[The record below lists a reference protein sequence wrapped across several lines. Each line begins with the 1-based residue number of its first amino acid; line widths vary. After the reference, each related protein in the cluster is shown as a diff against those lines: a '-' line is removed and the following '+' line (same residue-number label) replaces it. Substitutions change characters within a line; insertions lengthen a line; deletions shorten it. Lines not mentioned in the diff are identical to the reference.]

1 MQKNRSASAGVD
13 RMPEAVRCF
22 PSGGSI
28 NRERTMSRIENCP
41 PPAGIVLVEPVRN
54 GRCPELC
61 EAGGRCMYIASALPA
76 AGCGGI
82 FRNAGS
88 SVRSGRFIGL
98 NITGYGAGWSRLGFL
113 MKIPVLYETYFFDP
127 TEAEH
132 LLTVGPMGSNSR
144 RVFI

>member
-28 NRERTMSRIENCP
+28 NRERTMSRLENCP

-113 MKIPVLYETYFFDP
+113 MKIPALYETYFF
-127 TEAEH
+127 
-132 LLTVGPMGSNSR
+132 
-144 RVFI
+144 

>member
-1 MQKNRSASAGVD
+1 M
-13 RMPEAVRCF
+13 
-22 PSGGSI
+22 
-28 NRERTMSRIENCP
+28 
-41 PPAGIVLVEPVRN
+41 L
-54 GRCPELC
+54 
-61 EAGGRCMYIASALPA
+61 YIASALPA

-98 NITGYGAGWSRLGFL
+98 NISCGAGWSRLGFL
-113 MKIPVLYETYFFDP
+113 VKIPVLYETYFFDP